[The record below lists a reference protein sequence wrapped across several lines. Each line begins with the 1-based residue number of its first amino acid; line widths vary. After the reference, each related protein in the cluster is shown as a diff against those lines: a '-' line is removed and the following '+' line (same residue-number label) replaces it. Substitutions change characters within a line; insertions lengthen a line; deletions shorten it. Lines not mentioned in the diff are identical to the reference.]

1 MRLQPSTSV
10 PANSNR
16 SFSEHPCRSHD
27 SSESAHTKS
36 MKMHGGSFTGE
47 RDKKRY
53 EGVLT
58 SRQKMVVDIFWTESC
73 WPDLVRAADDG
84 SRFGTHGG
92 ASPAAGRRRRR
103 GRKARGRLD
112 MADLLVLTAWS
123 GGRQYPGETSG
134 QRRLPLARVCK

>member
-1 MRLQPSTSV
+1 MVDLSLE
-10 PANSNR
+10 
-16 SFSEHPCRSHD
+16 SEI
-27 SSESAHTKS
+27 
-36 MKMHGGSFTGE
+36 
-47 RDKKRY
+47 KKGNGLY
-53 EGVLT
+53 EGVCAD
-58 SRQKMVVDIFWTESC
+58 QQAEDDYIFGQSC
-73 WPDLVRAADDG
+73 WPDLVGAADDG